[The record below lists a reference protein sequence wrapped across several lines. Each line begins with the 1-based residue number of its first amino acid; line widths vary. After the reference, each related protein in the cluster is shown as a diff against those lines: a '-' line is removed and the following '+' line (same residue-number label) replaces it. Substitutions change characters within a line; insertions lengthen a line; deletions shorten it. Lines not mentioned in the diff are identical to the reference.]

1 MTVAELRRR
10 LTTREFAEWVTFY
23 RVEAR
28 EREAEQRK
36 QRAASGMVRAW
47 TGDWSGD

>member
-10 LTTREFAEWVTFY
+10 LSTHEFAGWVALY
-23 RVEAR
+23 RIEAR

-36 QRAASGMVRAW
+36 QAAAARRRR
-47 TGDWSGD
+47 